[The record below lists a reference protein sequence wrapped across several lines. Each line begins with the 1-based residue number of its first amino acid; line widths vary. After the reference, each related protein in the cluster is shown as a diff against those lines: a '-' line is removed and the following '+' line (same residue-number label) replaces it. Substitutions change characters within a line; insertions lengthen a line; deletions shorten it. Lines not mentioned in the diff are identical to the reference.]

1 MKVALTVC
9 EYNPLHNGHVYSLN
23 KIKSELNP
31 DLLVVIMSGNFTQR
45 GEIAVMHKY
54 VRAKHALLAGADLV
68 VELPTVFATAN
79 AEIFAKGAV
88 KIAESLGGN
97 RTLCFG
103 VESGDKAGLIATATL
118 LNSETKEFKQLL
130 KEELSSGV
138 SFAKARY
145 NALEKMNIPDADLG
159 FAATPNNILALEYTK
174 SIIENGFK
182 TDVLPLH
189 RVGAGY
195 SDLKSVGEFASAKG
209 IRELIAGGGL
219 KKVKKFLPDFVF
231 SDLPDELPNTDEF
244 IAFELLKADKNFL
257 SSVLDC
263 SEGLENRMKA
273 LVKDTFSRSE
283 LINKMTTKRYTS
295 SRISRIMLANML
307 AIDQAFIKK
316 CLKSKLYLKV
326 LAVKKD
332 KLDYFSTLQS
342 DKGVPF
348 IMRKNDADNLSGTAK
363 ECFLKE
369 VFANDVFNFITK
381 QKTNEYFSLIV

>member
-219 KKVKKFLPDFVF
+219 KKVKKIGRAHV
-231 SDLPDELPNTDEF
+231 
-244 IAFELLKADKNFL
+244 
-257 SSVLDC
+257 
-263 SEGLENRMKA
+263 
-273 LVKDTFSRSE
+273 
-283 LINKMTTKRYTS
+283 
-295 SRISRIMLANML
+295 
-307 AIDQAFIKK
+307 
-316 CLKSKLYLKV
+316 
-326 LAVKKD
+326 
-332 KLDYFSTLQS
+332 
-342 DKGVPF
+342 
-348 IMRKNDADNLSGTAK
+348 
-363 ECFLKE
+363 
-369 VFANDVFNFITK
+369 
-381 QKTNEYFSLIV
+381 